1 MFLENDLHT
10 HAHAHAQQAGGATAP
25 VVKKLVFA
33 SSCYLPTTW
42 IPLRFLARHPVN
54 HDTHFFDFELP
65 AGKQLNLPV
74 CACLLLCAPG
84 REHGGGDAVRPYTPV
99 SPPGMKGK
107 FRLIVKVLLLF
118 ISLTLVDK
126 VCVCT

>member
-107 FRLIVKVLLLF
+107 FRLLVKVNTVVYFSDLGR
-118 ISLTLVDK
+118 
-126 VCVCT
+126 